1 MLFKIEQMNLD
12 ITLNEIWV
20 DKGSEFYNKST
31 KCQLEKHSIEIFST
45 HNKRK
50 SVVAKRFVRTLKTK
64 IYKSM
69 S

>member
-31 KCQLEKHSIEIFST
+31 
-45 HNKRK
+45 
-50 SVVAKRFVRTLKTK
+50 
-64 IYKSM
+64 
-69 S
+69 